1 MIDVQIQTRT
11 KPVLKLNPG
20 IESKQFLPLPKPTG
34 TYPFRLNIQ
43 AISPTISSQKLVFHL
58 VGDTGSVV
66 DPSYQ
71 KYVVREMD
79 SHFSEEIAITDQ
91 PAFLYHAGDVVYNF
105 GETAH
110 YYQQFFNPYRN
121 YPKPIFAIAGNHDG
135 DVDFTR
141 ENPPQSLQAFTR
153 VFCDTKQQMIDL
165 AGDSGRKS
173 MVQPN
178 VYWTL
183 VTPLANFI
191 GLYCNVTKFGVIT
204 EEQRL
209 WFINEL
215 QNAALEQPKKAIIV
229 TLHHSPY
236 SCDTNHGSSLNM
248 IEFLDK
254 AFEASGVKPS
264 IVFSGHVHNYQRF
277 ERKYADGSIVPFIV
291 AGAGGY
297 VDLHTIAENDDP
309 EFPDEN
315 EAFND
320 ITLKNFCT
328 NGHGFLKLVIEK
340 QGSQLTLEGEYY
352 KVNYLDEPT
361 DIAERSEIYD
371 TFKITI

>member
-1 MIDVQIQTRT
+1 MIVAKTQIRT

-20 IESKQFLPLPKPTG
+20 TEIKQFLPLPKPSG
-34 TYPFRLNIQ
+34 PYPYRLNIE
-43 AISPTISSQKLVFHL
+43 AVAPNIASQKLVFHL

-71 KYVVREMD
+71 KYVVREMNT
-79 SHFSEEIAITDQ
+79 HFSKHLPETDQ
-91 PAFLYHAGDVVYNF
+91 PAFLYHVGDVVYNF
-105 GETAH
+105 GEAEH

-135 DVDFTR
+135 DVDFTK
-141 ENPPQSLQAFTR
+141 ENPPQSLEAFTQ
-153 VFCDTKQQMIDL
+153 VFCDTQHHEIDL

-173 MVQPN
+173 MIQPN

-183 VTPLANFI
+183 ATPLANFI
-191 GLYCNVTKFGVIT
+191 GLYCNVTKFGIIT

-215 QNAALEQPKKAIIV
+215 KNAAYERPEKAIIV

-236 SCDTNHGSSLNM
+236 SCDINHGSSLNM

-254 AFEASGVKPS
+254 AFEESGVKPN

-277 ERKYADGSIVPFIV
+277 HREYQDGAVIPFIV

-297 VDLHTIAENDDP
+297 VDLHSIAENDDP
-309 EFPDEN
+309 EFPDQN
-315 EAFND
+315 KAFNHV
-320 ITLKNFCT
+320 TLQNFCT
-328 NGHGFLKLVIEK
+328 DGHGFLKLAIEK
-340 QGSQLTLEGEYY
+340 QGSQLTLTGDYF
-352 KVNYLDEPT
+352 KVNYLDET
-361 DIAERSEIYD
+361 LEAAERSEIYD
-371 TFKITI
+371 TFQITI

>member
-1 MIDVQIQTRT
+1 MIDVKTQNRT

-20 IESKQFLPLPKPTG
+20 TETKQFLPLPKPSG
-34 TYPFRLNIQ
+34 AYPYRLKLD
-43 AISPTISSQKLVFHL
+43 AVTPEISSQKLVFHL

-71 KYVVREMD
+71 KYVVREMNT
-79 SHFSEEIAITDQ
+79 HFSKDKLTADQ
-91 PAFLYHAGDVVYNF
+91 PAFLYHVGDVVYNF
-105 GETAH
+105 GEAEH

-135 DVDFTR
+135 DVNFIR
-141 ENPPQSLQAFTR
+141 ENPPKSLEAFTN
-153 VFCDTKQQMIDL
+153 VFCDIQQRDLDL

-173 MVQPN
+173 MIQPN

-191 GLYCNVTKFGVIT
+191 GLYCNVTKFGIIT

-215 QNAALEQPKKAIIV
+215 KDAARQRPEKALIV

-248 IEFLDK
+248 IDFLEK
-254 AFEASGVKPS
+254 ASEESGVKPD

-277 ERKYADGSIVPFIV
+277 HREYPDGTTIPFIV

-297 VDLHTIAENDDP
+297 VDLHKIAENDDP

-320 ITLKNFCT
+320 VTLQSFCT
-328 NGHGFLKLVIEK
+328 DGHGFLKLEIEK
-340 QGSQLTLEGEYY
+340 QDSSLTLTGTYF
-352 KVNYLDEPT
+352 KVNYLDEDSDPT
-361 DIAERSEIYD
+361 DRSEIYD
-371 TFKITI
+371 TFQIST